1 MPILDVRRIALAASI
16 SLCAAGAA
24 AAQEGAPAA
33 PAAPSAGAPA
43 TVSAPPAAAPAAA
56 APAARAPRRD
66 RNKITEEELTGGTE
80 VDAYAFIQKT
90 RPQWLRVRGQ
100 ASLSLSEQVWVYRYG
115 AKIGGVGALRNVALS
130 EVREIQYLDGS
141 AATARFGA
149 DHGSG
154 AILLI
159 TR

>member
-1 MPILDVRRIALAASI
+1 MPILDIRRIALAASL
-16 SLCAAGAA
+16 SLCGAGAA
-24 AAQEGAPAA
+24 AAQE
-33 PAAPSAGAPA
+33 AAPSAGAPPA
-43 TVSAPPAAAPAAA
+43 VAAAPAAAQTAA

-66 RNKITEEELTGGTE
+66 RNKITEEELAGRTE
-80 VDAYAFIQKT
+80 ADAHSFIQKT
-90 RPQWLRVRGQ
+90 RSQWLRVRGQ
-100 ASLSLSEQVWVYRYG
+100 SSMSLNEQVWVYRYG
-115 AKIGGVGALRNVALS
+115 AKIGGVGALRNVPLS

-149 DHGSG
+149 DHGAG

>member
-1 MPILDVRRIALAASI
+1 MPILDLRRIALAASL

-24 AAQEGAPAA
+24 SAQAAA
-33 PAAPSAGAPA
+33 
-43 TVSAPPAAAPAAA
+43 PAAAPAATAAVAAPQEAA

-66 RNKITEEELTGGTE
+66 RNKITEEEITKGTE
-80 VDAYAFIQKT
+80 ADAFSFVQKA

-100 ASLSLSEQVWVYRYG
+100 GSLSLSEQVWVYRYG
-115 AKIGGVGALRNVALS
+115 AKIGGVGALRSVALS

>member
-24 AAQEGAPAA
+24 AAQESA

-43 TVSAPPAAAPAAA
+43 VVSAPPAAQTAA

-66 RNKITEEELTGGTE
+66 RNKVTEEELAGRTE
-80 VDAYAFIQKT
+80 PDAYSFIQKAH
-90 RPQWLRVRGQ
+90 PQWLRVRGQ
-100 ASLSLSEQVWVYRYG
+100 SSMSLSEQVWVYRYG
-115 AKIGGVGALRNVALS
+115 AKIGGVGALRNVALT

-141 AATARFGA
+141 AATARFGP

-154 AILLI
+154 AIVLT

>member
-1 MPILDVRRIALAASI
+1 MPILDLRRIALAASL

-24 AAQEGAPAA
+24 AAQATAPAA
-33 PAAPSAGAPA
+33 PVPP
-43 TVSAPPAAAPAAA
+43 TVASAPPAAQEAA

-66 RNKITEEELTGGTE
+66 RNKITEEEIAKGTE
-80 VDAYAFIQKT
+80 ADAFTFIQKA

-100 ASLSLSEQVWVYRYG
+100 ASLSLNEQVWVYRYG
-115 AKIGGVGALRNVALS
+115 SKIGGVGALRGVALS

-154 AILLI
+154 AILLT

>member
-1 MPILDVRRIALAASI
+1 MPILDLRRIALAASL

-24 AAQEGAPAA
+24 AAQTAAPAA
-33 PAAPSAGAPA
+33 PAP
-43 TVSAPPAAAPAAA
+43 TVASAPPAAQEAA
-56 APAARAPRRD
+56 APAPRAPRRD
-66 RNKITEEELTGGTE
+66 RNKITEDEITKSTE
-80 VDAYAFIQKT
+80 VDAFSFIQKA

-115 AKIGGVGALRNVALS
+115 SKIGGVGALRNVALS

>member
-1 MPILDVRRIALAASI
+1 MPILDVRRIALAASL
-16 SLCAAGAA
+16 SLCAVGAA

-33 PAAPSAGAPA
+33 PSAGAPA
-43 TVSAPPAAAPAAA
+43 AVSAPPAAAQTAA

-66 RNKITEEELTGGTE
+66 RNKVTEEELAGRTE
-80 VDAYAFIQKT
+80 SDTYSFIQKA

-100 ASLSLSEQVWVYRYG
+100 SSMSISEQVWVYRYG

-141 AATARFGA
+141 AATARFGP

>member
-1 MPILDVRRIALAASI
+1 MPILDLRRVALAASL

-24 AAQEGAPAA
+24 AAQAA
-33 PAAPSAGAPA
+33 P
-43 TVSAPPAAAPAAA
+43 TAAPAAA
-56 APAARAPRRD
+56 ATVTAPPAAAQEAAAPARAPRRD
-66 RNKITEEELTGGTE
+66 RNKIVEEEITGRTE
-80 VDAYAFIQKT
+80 ADAFSFIQKT

-100 ASLSLSEQVWVYRYG
+100 SSMSLSEQVWVYRYG
-115 AKIGGVGALRNVALS
+115 AKIGGVGALRNVALT

-141 AATARFGA
+141 AATARFGP

>member
-1 MPILDVRRIALAASI
+1 MPILDIRRIALAASL

-24 AAQEGAPAA
+24 AAQEAA

-43 TVSAPPAAAPAAA
+43 TVSAPPAAAQADA

-66 RNKITEEELTGGTE
+66 RNKIVEEEITKGTE
-80 VDAYAFIQKT
+80 ADAFSFIQKT